1 MQKILLNEKVYVPSE
16 QDLPCLID
24 YGEGSGGS
32 QFSIT
37 FVVNLFNSGSKVL
50 FFTAYPMAKENLY
63 SIVGD
68 DNPNFAFVTD
78 ASELD
83 GNLDKQCIIVESGN
97 EQLFIECI
105 AKHPELLNRVILIKN
120 IENFSQQI
128 FDMTINSPKVIFS
141 GDLSSS
147 VAKEVLM
154 SKDYESIIVFP
165 NYKTQFDFEIPEL
178 EKYVGFMHQKNGTQG
193 LLKVVFD

>member
-1 MQKILLNEKVYVPSE
+1 MQKILLNEKVCVPNE
-16 QDLPCLID
+16 QYLPCLID

-37 FVVNLFNSGSKVL
+37 FVVKLFNSGSKVL
-50 FFTAYPMAKENLY
+50 FFTAYQMAKENLY

-68 DNPNFAFVTD
+68 GNPNVAFITD
-78 ASELD
+78 VSELD

-128 FDMTINSPKVIFS
+128 FDMTINLPKVIFS
-141 GDLSSS
+141 GDLNAC
-147 VAKEVLM
+147 VAKDVLM
-154 SKDYESIIVFP
+154 IKDYESIIVFP

-178 EKYVGFMHQKNGTQG
+178 EKYTGFIHQKNGTQG
-193 LLKVVFD
+193 VIKLSLD